1 MVYCCMGEKYTSFL
15 KLIYPWKVLIVTFEF
30 KALKSGSEEED
41 KKKEDYFSAPIVGF
55 LFVLF

>member
-1 MVYCCMGEKYTSFL
+1 MGEKYTSFL